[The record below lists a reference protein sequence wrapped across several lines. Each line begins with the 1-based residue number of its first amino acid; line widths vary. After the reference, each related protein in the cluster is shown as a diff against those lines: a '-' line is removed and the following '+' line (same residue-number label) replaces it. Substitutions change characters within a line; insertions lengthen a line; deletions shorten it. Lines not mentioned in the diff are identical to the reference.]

1 VTAIVVPS
9 RTGAIDGIISGV
21 AERIRTTVKPAA
33 AVAVATNFSFPLAL
47 MIAVLVFLLVQSR
60 LDDRDPKLRS
70 APLTGGETIL
80 PFQDEDQL

>member
-1 VTAIVVPS
+1 VTGIVGPP

-33 AVAVATNFSFPLAL
+33 AVAVATTFGFPLAL
-47 MIAVLVFLLVQSR
+47 MIAVLLFLLVQSR

-70 APLTGGETIL
+70 APLTAGETIL